1 MKQASALLLSLTTA
15 FFLCSCGDDGGS
27 GPGPA
32 SSESENSSAQDL
44 TSSGKSDTGAVV
56 KNKTIS
62 GVSQKGPFVK
72 GSSVTVQELDG
83 ESLAQTGKSFKG
95 KILNDRGEFSI
106 SSVTLASQYALLEV
120 SGYYKN
126 EVSGAKSSSPI
137 ALSALADLSERE
149 TVNIN
154 LLTHLELDRALRL
167 VAEGATVAEAK
178 KQAEREV
185 LAAFGVSGQVAGAE
199 ELDLFSEG
207 NGNAALLAISV
218 LLQGDLS
225 EAEFTERLAAVAA
238 DLEADG
244 DWDDAATRTR
254 IADWA
259 FDADLD
265 SVLAHVEKFM
275 DDESGDLV
283 FSSGLAI
290 SSGHLVSSA
299 SHASYDGSH
308 AHVRRAPE
316 FEPVVRDFWR
326 TTYGLPKCDAASE
339 GALRKNA
346 NASSRNHGVSYVCED
361 EAWRVA
367 TTTEV
372 LLGAGCTPYVEVEEL
387 TPVGKVH
394 CSTTHYVG
402 EWVPVQSSYGSLT
415 DSRDGAVYKTI
426 AIGPQRWMAENLR
439 YDYKVGGATYDN
451 GLYYGDGSDSAGYGR
466 LYTWGAAMDTAATG
480 CGYGAVCAVSGRV
493 RGICPEGWHLPAPA
507 EWETLIAFAE
517 TYYLN
522 EVGGDSDPETDSYG
536 GVSAVLKTKNA
547 GWLNDDDA
555 ASHAWYFDNVL
566 RFDARPAG
574 KRNVWID
581 GDREQW
587 GGMAYFWTSAEEAP
601 ADAGIGLSSAGG
613 LSSGSAAPGSLQAIG
628 YTLEGGRRDVRD
640 TTAYKYEQFSIRCV
654 EDRD

>member
-1 MKQASALLLSLTTA
+1 MKQASAFLLSLTTA

-137 ALSALADLSERE
+137 ALFALADLSERE

-185 LAAFGVSGQVAGAE
+185 LAAFGVSGKVAGSE

-207 NGNAALLAISV
+207 KGNAALLAISV

-225 EAEFTERLAAVAA
+225 EAEFTERLAAFAA

-244 DWDDAATRTR
+244 EWDDAATRAR

-275 DDESGDLV
+275 DDEPGDPSL
-283 FSSGLAI
+283 SSGA
-290 SSGHLVSSA
+290 SVSSA
-299 SHASYDGSH
+299 SNGA
-308 AHVRRAPE
+308 VRRRAPD
-316 FEPVVRDFWR
+316 FESVVRDFWR
-326 TTYGLPKCDAASE
+326 KAYGLPKCDDASE
-339 GALRKNA
+339 GTLRKSS
-346 NASSRNHGVSYVCED
+346 NASSRNDGVDFVCD
-361 EAWRVA
+361 GGNWRGA
-367 TTTEV
+367 TATESV
-372 LLGAGCTPYVEVEEL
+372 LGEGCTPYVDVVTL
-387 TPVGKVH
+387 TPVGKVE
-394 CSTTHYVG
+394 CSTTFGAG
-402 EWVPVQSSYGSLT
+402 EWVPEQSSYGSMT
-415 DSRDGAVYKTI
+415 DPRDGAVYRTI
-426 AIGPQRWMAENLR
+426 AIGTRRWMAENLR
-439 YDYKVGGATYDN
+439 YDYKVAGATYDN
-451 GLYYGDGSDSAGYGR
+451 GVYDADGTDSAGYGR
-466 LYTWGAAMDTAATG
+466 LYTWGAATDTAATG
-480 CGYGAVCAVSGRV
+480 CGYGADCAVSGRV

-507 EWETLIAFAE
+507 EWETLIAFAKA
-517 TYYLN
+517 YHRGN
-522 EVGGDSDPETDSYG
+522 AGDNPDTSDYSG
-536 GVSAVLKTKNA
+536 GVSAVLKAKNA
-547 GWLNDDDA
+547 GWLDDGDA
-555 ASHAWYFDNVL
+555 ESHTWFFDRVL

-574 KRNVWID
+574 KRNVWLD
-581 GDREQW
+581 PEFGREQW
-587 GGMAYFWTSAEEAP
+587 GGMAYFWTSAEEA
-601 ADAGIGLSSAGG
+601 AEDAAGG
-613 LSSGSAAPGSLQAIG
+613 LSSAAGLSSGSTARGSDKAIAFTLQ
-628 YTLEGGRRDVRD
+628 GGRRDVRD
-640 TTAYKYEQFSIRCV
+640 TTLYKYEQLSVRCV